1 MAPVYLSEGAVR
13 DMADDKVKDTPPA
26 DDAGSGFPFSTP
38 FVPDEAESPAEPD
51 EPAPASMSMTK
62 AELLDRLAERAG
74 ELTKAEILALIE
86 HLDADEDLAADPAE
100 PGRVFDPAAREATI
114 EGVKYTWTEAS
125 EDTVPE
131 EARLIYARS
140 KAAGG

>member
-1 MAPVYLSEGAVR
+1 
-13 DMADDKVKDTPPA
+13 MADDKVKDTPTA

-38 FVPDEAESPAEPD
+38 FSHDADPPAEPD
-51 EPAPASMSMTK
+51 EEPQPASMAMTK
-62 AELLDRLAERAG
+62 AELLDRLHERAA
-74 ELTKAEILALIE
+74 EMTKAEILAIIE
-86 HLDADEDLAADPAE
+86 HLDADDDPASGSAE
-100 PGRVFDPAAREATI
+100 PGRAFDPATRVATI
-114 EGVKYTWTEAS
+114 EGVTYTWTEAS